1 MSVRILFLC
10 IAVALAASGCAS
22 FGENYE
28 THYGLANPDNPTIH
42 PDLVDETYAG
52 GTVDAQ
58 SAEEYEKKYRDKD
71 ILRDTQREPVE
82 IQEQQ
87 AQ

>member
-1 MSVRILFLC
+1 MSVRILFLS
-10 IAVALAASGCAS
+10 IALVMVASGCAS

-28 THYGLANPDNPTIH
+28 THYGLANPDNPPIH
-42 PDLVDETYAG
+42 PNLVDETYAG

-58 SAEEYEKKYRDKD
+58 SAEEYEKKYREKD
-71 ILRDTQREPVE
+71 VMRDTQRESVE
-82 IQEQQ
+82 IEEQQ